1 MNKAVVVFVTEEERA
16 NRLMSERVVVSGDVL
31 TVSPLVTPTTRIR
44 PCRAFLLSFRMM
56 KLKERK
62 QDMETL
68 QVGLEL
74 FH

>member
-31 TVSPLVTPTTRIR
+31 TVSP
-44 PCRAFLLSFRMM
+44 CRAFLLSFRMM